1 MVLTPPPPAPVTTPM
16 EPVVPTADEIARRI
30 DVPVRLP
37 HNIHDDPIRNLSHSS
52 VMRFVTCPEDWRRHY
67 ILRQRGAPTGAMF
80 LGNRVDD
87 AFTLYYQHQLAG
99 ETLDQEQLVDAF
111 HDNWTARLAT
121 EEHGVQW
128 DTDLTAA
135 RALAMGTA
143 AVRQSYTEL
152 IPRIGRAVSVQ
163 RKFELR
169 LTPQV
174 EWTIVGYVDLDTI
187 REQTAW
193 VFASPEDPGEIVVQD
208 TGEQIPEIEV
218 PAYWVPT
225 HLRPKTKRGKPQE
238 ETLPCPVTVF
248 TDRREIREISGI
260 VDYKVKNQTTSAH
273 KADRDLQATLYL
285 AERWLHGTPSGDFRF
300 AQVAKPGTRRQRMT
314 TAVIPT
320 MRTPAQMRSV
330 FMRIAMVAS
339 QINAAHAHFGPDRP
353 WGFAEPGHWKCEADH
368 HHAGGPARGRFCI
381 HWPSC
386 PMGRG
391 L

>member
-1 MVLTPPPPAPVTTPM
+1 
-16 EPVVPTADEIARRI
+16 VVPTAGEIARRI

-37 HNIHDDPIRNLSHSS
+37 PNIHGDPIRNLSHSS

-67 ILRQRGAPTGAMF
+67 ILRERGAPTGAMF

-87 AFTLYYQHQLAG
+87 AFTLYYQRQLDD
-99 ETLDQEQLVDAF
+99 ETLDCEQLIDAF
-111 HDNWTARLAT
+111 HDNWTAKLAT

-128 DTDLTAA
+128 DTDLTATT
-135 RALAMGTA
+135 ALAIGTA

-152 IPRIGRAVSVQ
+152 VPRIGRAVGVQ
-163 RKFELR
+163 RRFELK
-169 LTPQV
+169 LTPEV

-193 VFASPEDPGEIVVQD
+193 VFADHEDPGEIVIHD

-218 PAYWVPT
+218 PAYWVPA
-225 HLRPKTKRGKPQE
+225 HLRPKPKRGKPQE
-238 ETLPCPVTVF
+238 DTLPCPVTVF
-248 TDRREIREISGI
+248 TDRREMREISGI

-285 AERWLHGTPSGDFRF
+285 AERWLHGAAAGDFRF
-300 AQVAKPGTRRQRMT
+300 AQVAKPGSRRQRMT
-314 TAVIPT
+314 TALIPT
-320 MRTPAQMRSV
+320 TRTPPQMRSV

-339 QINAAHAHFGPDRP
+339 QITAAHDHFGPDRP
-353 WGFAEPGHWKCEADH
+353 WGFAEPGHWKCEPDASS
-368 HHAGGPARGRFCI
+368 APGNVPARGRFCI